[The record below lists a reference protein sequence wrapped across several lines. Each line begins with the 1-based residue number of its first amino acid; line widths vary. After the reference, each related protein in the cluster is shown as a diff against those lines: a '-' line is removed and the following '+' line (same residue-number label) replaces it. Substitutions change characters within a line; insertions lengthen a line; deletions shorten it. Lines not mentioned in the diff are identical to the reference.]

1 MQTLRTVLAAAATA
15 LVTAGLVVAPAAG
28 DLAGAATTTTP
39 AAPSPA
45 QTGTTSVELT
55 PTGRGVLELGD
66 DLSLSLTVTND
77 TDTAL
82 PPGAADLHINRSVV
96 GTRDILTDWLGDTT
110 TDGWTGPTIDE
121 VEVPEVPA
129 HRSVTISS
137 ISVPFAD
144 VRLGTLNP
152 FGARRIAASYVAGST
167 LAVGR
172 SAFTWNPA
180 LDHAPVDVAV
190 AMPVTVPAT
199 DDGLLPAGTLA
210 ADTAV
215 DGTLTKQL
223 DAAEG
228 HSVALAVDPRIIASI
243 RILGDDAPSSATAWL
258 DRLEG
263 LRNEKFPL
271 AYADADVAGL
281 RQAGSPGIAA
291 PISFDQAIA
300 AAVDADRFPG
310 ATPSPTVAP
319 TDGATP
325 GVTGTDA
332 NGTDATGTDPTG
344 TDATAPATTRDSTGR
359 GSAPA
364 PTDDGTSDDGT
375 SGNGTPGD
383 GTGTGDP
390 GADAPSTLPT
400 SQSLVDFPWTLDTV
414 AWPAEGG
421 VASDD
426 LGALREA
433 GYRSAIVSSGN
444 TSAGG
449 STTIAASEKIGG
461 TQALVS
467 DQAMS
472 DLLQDAATATDGRAY
487 WKAMTKLSATLATV
501 AVQGTAS
508 GPVLLTLD
516 RTWPTDSARI
526 DQALSALES
535 TAWVSPT
542 DFSTVVDA
550 TPGSLTLQSSSVGDE
565 RLDTLRRL
573 VRSEQ
578 DLTDFASAVQDPA
591 TVTAP
596 ARLTTLAAASNAW
609 RTDTSGLDALVDRIT
624 AANEKTIRSVGIVN
638 SSDIT
643 LLGDRSSLPISVRN
657 RSDHPVTVFLTVTP
671 SNSFLRIERNAVEV
685 TIQPRS
691 STRTTFPV
699 QSVANGKVELSMSL
713 TSATGARI
721 ATPATVEINVQAQW
735 ETVITAVAAAAVI
748 AVFGFGIVRNVRR
761 RLRRRNGEVEPEDE
775 DPNRPLEVQPAG
787 PGETA
792 ATTAS
797 AAGPVS
803 AAAAA
808 GPAAATTGR
817 TTVAQSAADTRTG
830 GATPVPGAATAVAAA
845 SSGTDTVGGDG
856 DRLEDAIMRAGVTAS
871 LPSDDRDDDRTHD
884 DRGRSA
890 DRRQHEEPTIS
901 TTPSAEAAATAPEGG
916 RNLGRASAMLAA
928 GTMISRLLGFA
939 KTFVLAYAI
948 GQTNSPSADAFAV
961 SNQLPNN
968 IYALIAGGLL
978 SAVLIPQIVRS
989 MKQEDGGRAYVNKI
1003 VTLGATVFVVI
1014 TIVATL
1020 LAPVLVRLYSAQ
1032 AHDGKGFSPA
1042 TTDLAVAFA
1051 FWCLPQ
1057 ILFYA
1062 VYSLLGE
1069 VLNAKQVFGP
1079 FTWAPLINNVIAIS
1093 GLVVF
1098 IALFGTRTVNAGTDD
1113 WTPVKIA
1120 VLAGSASLGVL
1131 AQAAFLPFFW
1141 KRAGLTFRPDFRWR
1155 GVGLKATGTAAG
1167 WLFAM
1172 ILVTQ
1177 LAGIVQSRVASLGSG
1192 NAGNA
1197 VLQNAWLL
1205 FMLPHSIIAVSIATA
1220 YFTRMSHDADR
1231 GDLDAV
1237 RRNLSLSLRIVGLF
1251 TVFSSVA
1258 LMVVAVPFGRM
1269 FSSTFEGAL
1278 SIGGVLLAYM
1288 PGLVLFSM
1296 LFIIQR
1302 VFWAMHD
1309 HRTPFLM
1316 QLVQSGLFVV
1326 GALAVTT
1333 LPGDVI
1339 GLAVAACTTVAGSA
1353 QTVVALVIVRRRLHG
1368 IEGPIVTRSHLQF
1381 VVAALVAGA
1390 VGLVV
1395 VNFFGAFREDGF
1407 AMADFTS
1414 AVITVVLGGVVM
1426 VAVYFGVLALL
1437 RNAEV
1442 RSAVDLVRARLGR

>member
-1 MQTLRTVLAAAATA
+1 MQILRTVLAAAASA
-15 LVTAGLVVAPAAG
+15 LVATGLVIAPSAVDVADAATNSRPAAPAA
-28 DLAGAATTTTP
+28 
-39 AAPSPA
+39 A
-45 QTGTTSVELT
+45 QAGTTSVQLT
-55 PTGRGVLELGD
+55 PGGRGVLDLGD
-66 DLSLSLTVTND
+66 DLSLTLTVTND

-82 PPGAADLHINRSVV
+82 PAGRADLDIIRPVV

-110 TDGWTGPTIDE
+110 PDGYPGEPMDDVTI
-121 VEVPEVPA
+121 PAVPA
-129 HRSVTISS
+129 HRSVTVDS

-167 LAVGR
+167 VAVGR
-172 SAFTWNPA
+172 SAFTWNPGV
-180 LDHAPVDVAV
+180 DPAPVDVAV

-199 DDGLLPAGTLA
+199 ADGLLSANTLA
-210 ADTAV
+210 ADTAL
-215 DGTLTKQL
+215 DGTLTQQL

-243 RILGDDAPSSATAWL
+243 RVLGDDAPSSATAWL

-271 AYADADVAGL
+271 SYADADVTGL
-281 RQAGSPGIAA
+281 RQAGLPGIAA
-291 PISFDQAIA
+291 PISFDRAIA

-310 ATPSPTVAP
+310 ATPSPTPSSTA
-319 TDGATP
+319 TDPA
-325 GVTGTDA
+325 
-332 NGTDATGTDPTG
+332 TDPTEG
-344 TDATAPATTRDSTGR
+344 PADQGSSAQEPAEGATAPSDTAT
-359 GSAPA
+359 P
-364 PTDDGTSDDGT
+364 DDGTTDA
-375 SGNGTPGD
+375 
-383 GTGTGDP
+383 GTGA
-390 GADAPSTLPT
+390 GATIPT
-400 SQSLVDFPWTLDTV
+400 SASLVSFPWSTDTV
-414 AWPAEGG
+414 AWPVEGT
-421 VASDD
+421 VAAAD
-426 LGALREA
+426 LPALGEA
-433 GYRSAIVSSGN
+433 GYRSTILSSAN

-449 STTIAASEKIGG
+449 STTVAAAEQIGSAG
-461 TQALVS
+461 ALVS

-472 DLLQDAATATDGRAY
+472 DLLRDAAEARTPVAYETAMSR
-487 WKAMTKLSATLATV
+487 LRATLATI
-501 AVQGTAS
+501 AVQGTAT
-508 GPVLLTLD
+508 GPLLLTLD
-516 RTWPTDSARI
+516 RSWPTDSTRLE
-526 DQALSALES
+526 QSLSALES
-535 TAWVSPT
+535 TPWIAPT

-550 TPGSLTLQSSSVGDE
+550 KAGSLTLQRSDDGDD
-565 RLDTLRRL
+565 RLTVLRRL

-578 DLTDFASAVQDPA
+578 ALVDFASAVTDPA
-591 TVTAP
+591 QVTAP

-609 RTDTSGLDALVDRIT
+609 RADTDGLTEQVDRI
-624 AANEKTIRSVGIVN
+624 AASHEKTIRSVGIVN

-657 RSDHPVTVFLTVTP
+657 RSDWPVTVFLTVTP

-699 QSVANGKVELSMSL
+699 QSVANGKVALSMAL
-713 TSATGARI
+713 TSRTGARI

-735 ETVITAVAAAAVI
+735 ETVITAVAAIAVV
-748 AVFGFGIVRNVRR
+748 AVFGLGILRNVRR
-761 RLRRRNGEVEPEDE
+761 RLRRRNGEPEPEDD
-775 DPNRPLEVQPAG
+775 DPNRLLEVQPPG
-787 PGETA
+787 PGET
-792 ATTAS
+792 
-797 AAGPVS
+797 VS
-803 AAAAA
+803 AAAV
-808 GPAAATTGR
+808 PS
-817 TTVAQSAADTRTG
+817 TVAAPADEHVATSRPG
-830 GATPVPGAATAVAAA
+830 GTTPVPGAATAVAVAVA
-845 SSGTDTVGGDG
+845 GSGTDTVGADG
-856 DRLEDAIMRAGVTAS
+856 DRLEDAIARAGVAAS
-871 LPSDDRDDDRTHD
+871 LPSAPDDRDARDDRRDH
-884 DRGRSA
+884 
-890 DRRQHEEPTIS
+890 QHHEEPIIS
-901 TTPSAEAAATAPEGG
+901 TTPPSADVDAEQGEGRG
-916 RNLGRASAMLAA
+916 LGRASAMLAA

-989 MKQEDGGRAYVNKI
+989 MSQDSDGGRAYVNKI
-1003 VTLGATVFVVI
+1003 VTLGGSAFVVI

-1020 LAPVLVRLYSAQ
+1020 LAPLLVRLYSAQ
-1032 AHDGKGFSPA
+1032 AHDGKGFAPA

-1093 GLVVF
+1093 GLIVF
-1098 IALFGTRTVNAGTDD
+1098 IAMFGTRAVNSGTDD
-1113 WTPVKIA
+1113 WTPLKIA

-1192 NAGNA
+1192 DAGNA

-1220 YFTRMSHDADR
+1220 YFTRMSHDAER
-1231 GDLDAV
+1231 GDLAAV

-1269 FSSTFEGAL
+1269 FANTFDGAL
-1278 SIGGVLLAYM
+1278 SIGAVLLAYM

-1316 QLVQSGLFVV
+1316 QLVQSGLFVI

-1333 LPGDVI
+1333 LPGNVI
-1339 GLAVAACTTVAGSA
+1339 GVAVAACTTIAGSA
-1353 QTVVALVIVRRRLHG
+1353 QTVVALVVVRRRLHG
-1368 IEGPIVTRSHLQF
+1368 IEGPVVARSHLQF
-1381 VVAALVAGA
+1381 VVAAVVAGV

-1395 VNFFGAFREDGF
+1395 VNFFGAFRADGF

-1414 AVITVVLGGVVM
+1414 ALITVVLGGVVM
-1426 VAVYFGVLALL
+1426 VAVYFGVLVVL
-1437 RNAEV
+1437 RNAEI